1 MSRDRMFQTM
11 ERDVFASNS
20 PEAIEQAVHLSA
32 RYLNERKLPDKAI
45 DILDEIGAA
54 QNLKI
59 NKKKIISSKEVE
71 DTVAKIARIP
81 SKNINRED
89 NKVLKNLTKNLKLSV
104 FGQDKAITELSR
116 VVRLSRSGLREKEK
130 TIGSYLFAGPTGVG
144 KTEIARVLANVLN
157 VKLLRFDMS
166 EYMERHSVSK
176 LIGAPPGYVG
186 YDQGGQLTDAI
197 DKSPFSVVLLDEV
210 EKAHPDVFN
219 ILLQIMD
226 YGRLTD
232 HMGKRIDFTN
242 VILIMTSNVGAS
254 QIIKE
259 KVGFLANFTANDNE
273 KEINSF
279 FSPEFRN
286 RLDAIINF
294 DKLGQKESIKI
305 VEKFLMELE
314 SQLVDKDLTLNVTAS
329 AKNKI
334 QELGFDVIN
343 GARPMAR
350 VIQEKLKIP
359 LSEILLKTKKPA
371 GTIYI
376 DYNNKSE
383 KFSIKVI
390 SHKNKIKLST

>member
-1 MSRDRMFQTM
+1 
-11 ERDVFASNS
+11 
-20 PEAIEQAVHLSA
+20 
-32 RYLNERKLPDKAI
+32 
-45 DILDEIGAA
+45 
-54 QNLKI
+54 
-59 NKKKIISSKEVE
+59 
-71 DTVAKIARIP
+71 
-81 SKNINRED
+81 
-89 NKVLKNLTKNLKLSV
+89 
-104 FGQDKAITELSR
+104 
-116 VVRLSRSGLREKEK
+116 
-130 TIGSYLFAGPTGVG
+130 
-144 KTEIARVLANVLN
+144 
-157 VKLLRFDMS
+157 
-166 EYMERHSVSK
+166 
-176 LIGAPPGYVG
+176 
-186 YDQGGQLTDAI
+186 
-197 DKSPFSVVLLDEV
+197 
-210 EKAHPDVFN
+210 
-219 ILLQIMD
+219 
-226 YGRLTD
+226 
-232 HMGKRIDFTN
+232 MGKRIDFTN

-273 KEINSF
+273 KEVNSF

-359 LSEILLKTKKPA
+359 LSEILLKTKKPT